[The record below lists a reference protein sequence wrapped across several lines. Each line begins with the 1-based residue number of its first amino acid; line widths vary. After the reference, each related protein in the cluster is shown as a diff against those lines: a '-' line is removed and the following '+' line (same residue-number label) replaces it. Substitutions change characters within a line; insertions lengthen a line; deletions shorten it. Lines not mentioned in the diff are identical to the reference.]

1 MAIASLG
8 VPSREAA
15 TGTETSLFLF
25 DPESGEPLRIPDI
38 ADGYRKAD
46 ENAAILLANLRCS
59 DLAVRAAVASAAYE
73 HIGNP
78 RSLATRL
85 KALAKAQEVTRSE
98 LARAEAAYAKWIA
111 GNAETRVEAFH
122 HVFRLGELP
131 STAKLKAAACG
142 GRADKPTRPGG
153 DC

>member
-1 MAIASLG
+1 MEVAQDGRLASTQAGVDDQSEERLRSLLKVGVTAAGTLAPLAAAALLAPAALPAAAAMAIASLG

-78 RSLATRL
+78 HSA
-85 KALAKAQEVTRSE
+85 
-98 LARAEAAYAKWIA
+98 
-111 GNAETRVEAFH
+111 
-122 HVFRLGELP
+122 RLG
-131 STAKLKAAACG
+131 
-142 GRADKPTRPGG
+142 
-153 DC
+153 